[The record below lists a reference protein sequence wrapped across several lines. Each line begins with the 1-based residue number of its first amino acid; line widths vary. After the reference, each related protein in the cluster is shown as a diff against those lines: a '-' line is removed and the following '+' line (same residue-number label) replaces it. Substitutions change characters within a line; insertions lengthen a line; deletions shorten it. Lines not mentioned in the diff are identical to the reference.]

1 MATAAATATT
11 STKPTD
17 EQIQRDVLAELKW
30 DARLQPNEIGVIVKD
45 GVVTLTAWV
54 DSYGKKWAAE
64 EAAHRVRGVKAV
76 ANDIEVRL
84 PVSDERTDA
93 DIAAAAVRA
102 LEWDAFVPVEKLD
115 VTVSKGWVTLRGRSG
130 VAVSEGGRGAGC
142 AAVVGGQWGDQPDCG
157 QAPGDA
163 VGAQAEDRAGAYT
176 DGTDRR
182 PADHSGG
189 GGKQGDSEGQR
200 ALLGGARRSGAS
212 SVVGARGQLGG
223 EPDRRRDLSLPL
235 AAIA

>member
-45 GVVTLTAWV
+45 GVVTLTGWV
-54 DSYGKKWAAE
+54 DSYAKKWAAE

-115 VTVSKGWVTLRGRSG
+115 VTVSKGWVTLRGELEWQFQKEDAERVVRRLSG
-130 VAVSEGGRGAGC
+130 VKGVTNLIVVKPRVTPSELKQKIEQALIRTAQTDAQRITVEVEGSKVILKGNVRSWAEREEAER
-142 AAVVGGQWGDQPDCG
+142 AAWS
-157 QAPGDA
+157 APGVPSVENRIA
-163 VGAQAEDRAGAYT
+163 V
-176 DGTDRR
+176 
-182 PADHSGG
+182 
-189 GGKQGDSEGQR
+189 
-200 ALLGGARRSGAS
+200 
-212 SVVGARGQLGG
+212 
-223 EPDRRRDLSLPL
+223 
-235 AAIA
+235 AI